1 MDGIVA
7 TATRVLKLQSLP
19 MTSKWTTSAPAAST
33 LSTSSPSRA
42 KLADRIEG
50 AIKKWLSLFDA
61 LQAIRICWRPLHR
74 TVLTALNAAADARMQ
89 NRARNLNILRSHVA
103 INALIGG
110 GNSMGG
116 ECVDTRQASW
126 QAFISRCKSKVRIWQ
141 QTFALISV
149 FYAENLLEKIE
160 IRSKLYQVSLWHSFI
175 QVV

>member
-1 MDGIVA
+1 
-7 TATRVLKLQSLP
+7 

-61 LQAIRICWRPLHR
+61 LQAIRICWRPLLR

-89 NRARNLNILRSHVA
+89 KSARNLNILRRHVA
-103 INALIGG
+103 INALLGG
-110 GNSMGG
+110 GYSMGG
-116 ECVDTRQASW
+116 ECVDTRQASSW

-149 FYAENLLEKIE
+149 FYVENLLKKIE
-160 IRSKLYQVSLWHSFI
+160 IKSLIKLAYRSHLFTHDDVDSCWGKDLKEI
-175 QVV
+175 